1 MHTHTHTHTHY
12 KCTHFAVKKLTLA
25 VCVAITNS
33 ASAAIFQP
41 GVNETEYNQD
51 LEISY
56 TKNNVSPTGIGFT
69 GGTSSTPVEFDF
81 NGNVNITLKQDSMTS
96 DPSWSAYG
104 VWINNSR
111 EGSVNLEFHKD
122 LLINV
127 QNTTNMGVGL
137 VSGTLY
143 TGVGMDGLNNGTTMT
158 MHGASTVNVHG
169 NSVIGAA
176 AGSMFNNNSNGGG
189 RLVFGGLHDSKQHAI
204 NVTSDW
210 SSNTNTSKDSDWA
223 IGLLAFDDGTID
235 IQGDMNINLDVK
247 NMKVNNKSLTGTWE
261 DHAAGIYVAKGSH
274 FTTGEDVTLNITVSG
289 DGSGLERKTLVPIHG
304 IIVGQDEAA
313 AKYSGEHSKVTLNGS
328 TNINLSVNS
337 SKNNG
342 RYSGISVVGGSKLE
356 ANEPVLIQS
365 QLKEKIDFSEDQ
377 KIDIYGVSAGTYLPD
392 TQIASSSHCGSANFN
407 DGLIVKT
414 PVGYNPAL
422 NHFIALH
429 SNNTRRYSG
438 EFGGIYID
446 NRRSQNVV
454 QIEGLTKT
462 EWSGVINLILSG
474 KDSFISGAME
484 SIRYNGSRD
493 GFIYLTLE
501 NGATWNVLE
510 NLDRDKD
517 YWYNKRESQVYNIDL
532 ASGGSINLSRPD
544 HYNKFFEQSPYQT
557 VKVWDYLKGNDGRMI
572 FDMNLVEEK
581 ENEDEEDRLTDQIIV
596 TNKAEGTHTAQI
608 KFIGDM
614 GKLDPQKRYSYNW
627 LVSQGDDSNMTLT
640 NSTGGSDFSGRGWV
654 SVWNLVFV
662 PEGEE
667 DLLTTEEGRKQ
678 LTNTGVGKGNWH
690 LVKVDK
696 WVDDPPV
703 NPPVDPD
710 KPIIPPEVQDNITV
724 ANSASMALAYDAD
737 LEDLRTRL
745 GEVRYGAQDGL
756 WAKAF
761 AKQNRLSGSGLP
773 GFKQEIYGLNLG
785 LDHLVKADEE
795 SAWLFGGA
803 FRYSDADQKG
813 LGVGY
818 TTGTLQEYS
827 GKLYATWMHDKG
839 SYADFV
845 LQAGRYEQKLD
856 GFDNTGMDKSKADY
870 GTWGFGASVEVG
882 HMFSFGENVDD
893 RQWFNHWF
901 LEPQLQLSYFRA
913 KGADYTT
920 STGLKVDQ
928 GDADYLTGRAGV
940 VLGKKFNYGSI
951 NDLDKRY
958 FQIALIG
965 GVKHEFIGG
974 DQDITYTGVD
984 GDSLKVS
991 ARDIDGTRFYYGVN
1005 ADWQLARDWRLYAKF
1020 EREKGNDFSEDYDVS
1035 VGFKYAF

>member
-1 MHTHTHTHTHY
+1 M
-12 KCTHFAVKKLTLA
+12 
-25 VCVAITNS
+25 AITNS

-356 ANEPVLIQS
+356 ANAPVLIQS

-392 TQIASSSHCGSANFN
+392 TQIASGSHCGSANFN
-407 DGLIVKT
+407 NGLIVKT

-422 NHFIALH
+422 NHFTALH
-429 SNNTRRYSG
+429 SNNTKRYSG

-462 EWSGVINLILSG
+462 EWSGFINLILSG

-845 LQAGRYEQKLD
+845 LQAGRYEQELD

-965 GVKHEFIGG
+965 GVKHEFIDG

-1020 EREKGNDFSEDYDVS
+1020 EREKGNDFCEDYDVS

>member
-1 MHTHTHTHTHY
+1 MICTHTHTHY

-137 VSGTLY
+137 VCGTLY

-337 SKNNG
+337 PKNNG

-377 KIDIYGVSAGTYLPD
+377 KIDIHGVSAGTYLPD

-407 DGLIVKT
+407 NGLIVKT

-965 GVKHEFIGG
+965 GAKHEFIGG

-1020 EREKGNDFSEDYDVS
+1020 EREKGNDFCEDYDVS

>member
-1 MHTHTHTHTHY
+1 
-12 KCTHFAVKKLTLA
+12 
-25 VCVAITNS
+25 
-33 ASAAIFQP
+33 
-41 GVNETEYNQD
+41 
-51 LEISY
+51 
-56 TKNNVSPTGIGFT
+56 
-69 GGTSSTPVEFDF
+69 
-81 NGNVNITLKQDSMTS
+81 
-96 DPSWSAYG
+96 
-104 VWINNSR
+104 
-111 EGSVNLEFHKD
+111 
-122 LLINV
+122 
-127 QNTTNMGVGL
+127 
-137 VSGTLY
+137 
-143 TGVGMDGLNNGTTMT
+143 
-158 MHGASTVNVHG
+158 
-169 NSVIGAA
+169 
-176 AGSMFNNNSNGGG
+176 
-189 RLVFGGLHDSKQHAI
+189 
-204 NVTSDW
+204 
-210 SSNTNTSKDSDWA
+210 
-223 IGLLAFDDGTID
+223 
-235 IQGDMNINLDVK
+235 
-247 NMKVNNKSLTGTWE
+247 
-261 DHAAGIYVAKGSH
+261 
-274 FTTGEDVTLNITVSG
+274 
-289 DGSGLERKTLVPIHG
+289 
-304 IIVGQDEAA
+304 
-313 AKYSGEHSKVTLNGS
+313 
-328 TNINLSVNS
+328 
-337 SKNNG
+337 
-342 RYSGISVVGGSKLE
+342 
-356 ANEPVLIQS
+356 
-365 QLKEKIDFSEDQ
+365 
-377 KIDIYGVSAGTYLPD
+377 
-392 TQIASSSHCGSANFN
+392 
-407 DGLIVKT
+407 
-414 PVGYNPAL
+414 
-422 NHFIALH
+422 
-429 SNNTRRYSG
+429 
-438 EFGGIYID
+438 
-446 NRRSQNVV
+446 
-454 QIEGLTKT
+454 
-462 EWSGVINLILSG
+462 
-474 KDSFISGAME
+474 ME

-544 HYNKFFEQSPYQT
+544 YYNKFFEQSPYQT

-761 AKQNRLSGSGLP
+761 AKQNRLSGSGLS

-965 GVKHEFIGG
+965 GAKHEFIGG

-1020 EREKGNDFSEDYDVS
+1020 EREKGNDFCEDYDVS